1 MTAHK
6 PSSLQ
11 TRVLSALVLVPVA
24 VVAAWLGGMA
34 FAALCVL
41 AGLLIGWEWA
51 PLFYRDDEKKRQ
63 YLTLW
68 IGSGVVAAGGAALAA
83 PVFLL
88 PVLGTYFF
96 AALIMIYV
104 KEARILPALGVVYAA
119 FPVAA
124 LIIFRNDPDLG
135 LWCVIWLFAV
145 VWSTD
150 IAAYFTGKTLGGP
163 RLSPRW
169 SPNKTW
175 SGLMGGV
182 AAAAL
187 AGAIIAF
194 AIGNTSVVL
203 LAALSGVMAIIAQ
216 MGDIFESSLKRRAGV
231 KDSSSIIPGHGG
243 VMDRLDGLIT
253 ASTFALLIGLA
264 RGGGNAAKGILIW

>member
-6 PSSLQ
+6 PGSLQ

-24 VVAAWLGGMA
+24 VAAAWLGGLA

-41 AGLLIGWEWA
+41 AGVLIGWEWA
-51 PLFYRDDEKKRQ
+51 PLFYRDNEKKRQ

-68 IGSGVVAAGGAALAA
+68 IGSGVIAAGGAALAA

-88 PVLGTYFF
+88 PVLGTCYF

-104 KEARILPALGVVYAA
+104 KEARTLPALGVVYAA

-124 LIIFRNDPDLG
+124 LIIFRNDADLG
-135 LWCVIWLFAV
+135 LWGVIWLFAV

-187 AGAIIAF
+187 AGGIIAF
-194 AIGNTSVVL
+194 AIGNTSVVR

-253 ASTFALLIGLA
+253 VSTLALLIGLA
-264 RGGGNAAKGILIW
+264 RGGENAAKGILIW